1 MKKERKFKF
10 SMPHAYVIMMTM
22 VLISA
27 ILTWVLPAGQFDRA
41 VDPALGRELV
51 VPGSYHGVDANPI
64 GPWAFCMS
72 IFQGFVNAADIIFF
86 LLFACGYVTLLMS
99 TGTLNALVG
108 SILRKIKGKDY
119 FLIPIFFTLFA
130 LGGTTFGMNEEAW
143 GLIPAFVAIA
153 ITLGYDRIVGS
164 SIVILGTGVGFAAAI
179 LNPFTVGLGSSIAGI
194 PSVGTKITTFRIV
207 AFVCFVAV
215 TILYIMQYAKKIKKD
230 YLPLITI
237 IFPYFL

>member
-1 MKKERKFKF
+1 MKRGNSNFPC
-10 SMPHAYVIMMTM
+10 PHAYVIMMTM

-51 VPGSYHGVDANPI
+51 VAGSYHTVDANPI

-108 SILRKIKGKDY
+108 SILRKIKDKDY

-164 SIVILGTGVGFAAAI
+164 SIVILGTGVGFAAAV
-179 LNPFTVGLGSSIAGI
+179 LNPFTVGLGSIAGI
-194 PSVGTKITTFRIV
+194 PSVGEAKSTTFGSWHLSV
-207 AFVCFVAV
+207 FVTV
-215 TILYIMQYAKKIKKD
+215 TIIYIMPYAKKKK
-230 YLPLITI
+230 
-237 IFPYFL
+237 

>member
-51 VPGSYHGVDANPI
+51 VAGSYHTVDANPI

-108 SILRKIKGKDY
+108 SILRKIKDKDY

-164 SIVILGTGVGFAAAI
+164 SIVILGTGVGFAAAV

-194 PSVGTKITTFRIV
+194 PSVGGKITTFRIV
-207 AFVCFVAV
+207 AFVCVVAV
-215 TILYIMQYAKKIKKD
+215 TVIYIMP
-230 YLPLITI
+230 YL
-237 IFPYFL
+237 YSVGKS